1 MNRINRYAGL
11 VFALAVFLF
20 AGAAPALSGEVTRAT
35 LKNGLR
41 VVIVQNTLA
50 PVVTTQV
57 NYLVGS
63 NEAPP
68 GFPGMAHAQEHM
80 MFRGNPGLS
89 SEQLSSIIAAMG
101 GNFNAQTE
109 QSLTQYF
116 FTVPAEDVE
125 IALHVEAVRM
135 RGILDSD
142 KAWGEERGA
151 IEQEVVQDLSDPK
164 YILSTRL
171 LGMLF
176 AGTPYEHDALG
187 TVDSF
192 DRTTGAMLRKFHH
205 DWYAPN
211 NAILVIVGNVD
222 PQRTLATV
230 KRLFGPI
237 PRRKLPARTP
247 VDLSPLQPAE
257 IQLDSDLSYGLAVV
271 AYRFPGMESPDYAA
285 GMVLSDVLSSQRA
298 NLYALVPEGKA
309 LSASFDS
316 YALPR
321 MGYGFALSAFPQGE
335 DGRPMV
341 ETLKRII
348 EEYVK
353 NGVPPEL
360 VEASKRHEIAQAEF
374 QKNSVEGLASA
385 WSQALAL
392 EGHFSPDD
400 DIRAIARVTV
410 EDVNRVARNFLVND
424 TAISAIM
431 TPRQSGGPVAS
442 KGAGRTNE
450 SFTPKQVKRVK
461 LPAWA
466 ARVTRPHRVATA
478 QGGPADLKLDN
489 GMRLIVKTTR
499 TSDTVTLYGRVRSN
513 PGLEAPPGKEGVDEI
528 LGGLFAYGSKRLDRL
543 AFQAALDEIAADA
556 EVGSLFSLQVVK
568 GHFDRGVALI
578 ADNLIN
584 PALPEEAFRVVRK
597 ETSSL
602 LAGQEK
608 SPKWLVGRALRT
620 ALYPEGDPALRY
632 ARPETV
638 DKLTLADVTGYYHA
652 VFRPDMTTIVVVGN
666 ITPEEA
672 KAVIEKH
679 FGGWKA
685 EGAGPETEYQPV
697 ADNTPATVVV
707 PNNSRVQDEV
717 TLEETLG
724 MTRSHPDYYPL
735 QVGLHILTGAFY
747 ATRLYH
753 DLRETNGLVYAV
765 EAFLDIGKTRSSFGV
780 EYGCDPRNVSKA
792 RSIIERDLTDMQT
805 KSVTP
810 DELSQAKNLLV
821 HQVLLSST
829 STASI
834 ALGLL
839 HLAQMDLPLDE
850 PARAADRYQK
860 ITAPQVRAAFSKW
873 IRPQGFVQVTS
884 GPEPH

>member
-1 MNRINRYAGL
+1 MNRINRYVGL
-11 VFALAVFLF
+11 VFALIICVF
-20 AGAAPALSGEVTRAT
+20 AGVSPALSGEVTRAT

-41 VVIVQNTLA
+41 VVIVQNSLA

-80 MFRGNPGLS
+80 MFRGNPGLTS
-89 SEQLSSIIAAMG
+89 DQLSSIIAAMG

-116 FTVPAEDVE
+116 FTVPVEDLE
-125 IALHVEAVRM
+125 TALHVEAVRM
-135 RGILDSD
+135 RGIIDSD
-142 KAWGEERGA
+142 KAWKEERGA
-151 IEQEVVQDLSDPK
+151 IEQEVVQDLSDPQ

-171 LGMLF
+171 LGKLF
-176 AGTPYEHDALG
+176 AGAPYEHDALG
-187 TVDSF
+187 TVASF
-192 DRTTGAMLRKFHH
+192 DKTTGAMLKRFYD

-211 NAILVIVGNVD
+211 NAILVIAGNVE

-230 KRLFGPI
+230 KRLFGGI
-237 PRRKLPARTP
+237 PRKKLPAHAP
-247 VDLSPLQPAE
+247 IALSPLKPAE
-257 IQLDSDLSYGLAVV
+257 IQLDSDLSYGLALV
-271 AYRFPGMESPDYAA
+271 AYRFPGLESPDYAA

-309 LSASFDS
+309 LSTSFDS
-316 YALPR
+316 YALPK
-321 MGYGFALSAFPQGE
+321 MGYAFALSAFPQGE
-335 DGRPMV
+335 DGHPMV
-341 ETLKRII
+341 ETLKKII
-348 EEYVK
+348 HDYVT

-392 EGHFSPDD
+392 EGRSSPDD
-400 DIRAIARVTV
+400 DIQAIGRVTV
-410 EDVNRVARNFLVND
+410 EDVNRVARNFLAND
-424 TAISAIM
+424 TAITAIM
-431 TPRQSGGPVAS
+431 TPRQSGSPVES
-442 KGAGRTNE
+442 KGSGRTNE
-450 SFTPKQVKRVK
+450 SFAPKQVKKVK

-466 ARVTRPHRVATA
+466 AQVTRPHKVAA
-478 QGGPADLKLDN
+478 VKEGPTDLTLKN
-489 GMRLIVKTTR
+489 GIRLIVKTTR
-499 TSDTVTLYGRVRSN
+499 TSDTVSLYGHVKNN
-513 PGLEAPPGKEGVDEI
+513 PGLEAPPGREGVEDI
-528 LGGLFAYGSKRLDRL
+528 LGGLFSYGSKSLNRL
-543 AFQAALDEIAADA
+543 AFQSALDEIAADA
-556 EVGSLFSLQVVK
+556 EVGPLFSLQVVK
-568 GHFDRGVALI
+568 GHFDRGVALV

-584 PALPEEAFRVVRK
+584 PALPEEAFKVVQK

-620 ALYPEGDPALRY
+620 ALFPKGDPALRY
-632 ARPETV
+632 AKPATV
-638 DKLTLADVTGYYHA
+638 EKLTLADVRDYYHA
-652 VFRPDMTTIVVVGN
+652 VFRPDVTTIVVVGN
-666 ITPEEA
+666 ITPGEA
-672 KAVIEKH
+672 RAVIEKH

-685 EGAGPETEYQPV
+685 EGPKPETEYRPV
-697 ADNTPATVVV
+697 ADNKPAAVVV

-717 TLEETLG
+717 SLEETLG
-724 MTRSHPDYYPL
+724 ITRSHPDYYPL

-765 EAFLDIGKTRSSFGV
+765 DAFLNIGKTRSSFGV
-780 EYGCDPRNVSKA
+780 DYGCDPRNVSKA
-792 RSIIERDLTDMQT
+792 RSIIERDLADMRT
-805 KSVTP
+805 NLVSP

-839 HLAQMDLPLDE
+839 HLSQLDLPLDE

-860 ITAPQVRAAFSKW
+860 VSAAQVRSAFSKW
-873 IRPQGFVQVTS
+873 IRPDGFVQVTS
-884 GPEPH
+884 GPQPQ